1 LSVGFSHDGP
11 NLVTLAGIILSGTQT
26 LEFLVPLIEIIGRGG
41 FGVFDDDHAPLGPIG
56 RQVIDWADEP
66 ILKHA
71 ANHRGTLLVLRLVCD
86 DDEIIVAEP
95 ILLVPVQMRRFP
107 FLPLDS
113 VFALSQTTYTKV
125 CSLDLAS
132 LEGWAHAA
140 TEGGVLDPCPTCQPG
155 GVSVSRFPV
164 SKPWAVL
171 RCVDEPPAKQEILAR
186 FTAAVEHLERHFA
199 GNAERLADDNAEA
212 EMRRWLDGADA
223 PLDWA
228 GQEVTADE
236 WFFITTLYGQR
247 TRNQQRL
254 LIRNHFPRFVRG
266 ARRDVRNLTSEVTRD
281 WVLDQ
286 VWMKPRLLRMG
297 TILRERGMTMQGY
310 VDHLRRIDA
319 RATPEDPMPALDTIV
334 RDHRATGWKTLS
346 VFVRDCVGG
355 HCFPID
361 SRVRK
366 ELERH
371 GLPSGVETERLL
383 VSLSLAIGRNP
394 RQVARMFYEAGGVGG
409 DFST

>member
-1 LSVGFSHDGP
+1 MIVFRNDDAAYRAWLTADPDGFVV
-11 NLVTLAGIILSGTQT
+11 NT
-26 LEFLVPLIEIIGRGG
+26 EKVPTARYLRLHRSTCSYIK
-41 FGVFDDDHAPLGPIG
+41 A
-56 RQVIDWADEP
+56 WADRNP
-66 ILKHA
+66 
-71 ANHRGTLLVLRLVCD
+71 T
-86 DDEIIVAEP
+86 
-95 ILLVPVQMRRFP
+95 
-107 FLPLDS
+107 S
-113 VFALSQTTYTKV
+113 TTYTKV

-155 GVSVSRFPV
+155 GVSVSHFPV
-164 SKPWAVL
+164 SKPRAVP
-171 RCVDEPPAKQEILAR
+171 RCVDEPPANQEILAR

-236 WFFITTLYGQR
+236 WFFITMLYGQR
-247 TRNQQRL
+247 TRDQQRL
-254 LIRNHFPRFVRG
+254 LIRNHFPRFVRE

-319 RATPEDPMPALDTIV
+319 KATPEDPMPALDTIV

-355 HCFPID
+355 NCFPID

-371 GLPSGVETERLL
+371 GLPSGTEVERLL

-394 RQVARMFYEAGGVGG
+394 RQLARMFYEAGGSGG
-409 DFST
+409 DFSA